1 MDLRQFRYFVEVA
14 TNLSFTRA
22 ARRLHISQPTL
33 SQQIRALE
41 QVLGTK
47 LLVRNTG
54 GLELTQAG
62 AAFLERATATLH
74 EAQGAVDD
82 ARAASAGFIGR
93 LSVVCG
99 PIAEYSILQ
108 DVLAIAREK
117 APGLRICVRF
127 LPESEQVLGILGR
140 TADVGIMG
148 CFSPSA
154 DARLR
159 YETLYQESGI
169 VMMPS
174 KHPLA
179 TRSRV
184 RLVDF
189 AKDWW
194 ILPSRDQS
202 PVVHDLFV
210 SECQKAGFQP
220 KIRTSADWY
229 SRFPLVASGAGVCVG
244 ASSLLSFRRPRIK
257 FTLIDPTTTVDMGM
271 ITRISDDSAQLNEFR
286 EIIREAVG
294 MRAKTDK
301 KHEVLPRRKRSTRS
315 PKFNDV

>member
-22 ARRLHISQPTL
+22 AKRLHISQPTL

-41 QVLGTK
+41 HALGAK
-47 LLVRNTG
+47 LFVRNTT
-54 GLELTQAG
+54 GLAMTQAG
-62 AAFLERATATLH
+62 KIFLERTSTTLR
-74 EAQGAVDD
+74 EAQAAIDD
-82 ARAASAGFIGR
+82 ARAASEGFVGR
-93 LSVVCG
+93 LNVVCG
-99 PIAEYSILQ
+99 PMAEYCILQ

-117 APGLRICVRF
+117 APQLRIRVRF
-127 LPESEQVLGILGR
+127 LPESEQVLEVLGA

-154 DARLR
+154 HPHLR

-174 KHPLA
+174 SHRHAARKSVQLA
-179 TRSRV
+179 E
-184 RLVDF
+184 F
-189 AKDWW
+189 ANDWW

-220 KIRTSADWY
+220 KINTSADWY
-229 SRFPLVASGAGVCVG
+229 SRFPL
-244 ASSLLSFRRPRIK
+244 
-257 FTLIDPTTTVDMGM
+257 
-271 ITRISDDSAQLNEFR
+271 
-286 EIIREAVG
+286 
-294 MRAKTDK
+294 
-301 KHEVLPRRKRSTRS
+301 
-315 PKFNDV
+315 

>member
-22 ARRLHISQPTL
+22 AKRLHISQPTL

-41 QVLGTK
+41 HSLGAK
-47 LLVRNTG
+47 LFVRNTA
-54 GLELTQAG
+54 GLAMTQAG
-62 AAFLERATATLH
+62 KIFLERTTTTLR
-74 EAQGAVDD
+74 EAQAASDD
-82 ARAASAGFIGR
+82 ARAASEGFVGR
-93 LSVVCG
+93 LNVVCG
-99 PIAEYSILQ
+99 PMAEYCIMQ

-117 APGLRICVRF
+117 APQLRIRVRF
-127 LPESEQVLGILGR
+127 LPESEQVLEVLGA

-154 DARLR
+154 HPHLR

-174 KHPLA
+174 SHRHAARKSVQLA
-179 TRSRV
+179 E
-184 RLVDF
+184 F
-189 AKDWW
+189 ASDWW

-220 KIRTSADWY
+220 KINTSADWY
-229 SRFPLVASGAGVCVG
+229 SRFPLVSSGAGVCVG
-244 ASSLLSFRRPRIK
+244 ASSLLSFRRPGIK
-257 FTLIDPTTTVDMGM
+257 FAMIAPVTTVDMGM
-271 ITRISDDSAQLNEFR
+271 ITRISDNSPQLDNFQQIVHKAVETRASADEEHRL
-286 EIIREAVG
+286 
-294 MRAKTDK
+294 D
-301 KHEVLPRRKRSTRS
+301 RRGGGSR
-315 PKFNDV
+315 

>member
-22 ARRLHISQPTL
+22 AKRLHISQPTL

-41 QVLGTK
+41 HALGAK
-47 LLVRNTG
+47 LFVRNTT
-54 GLELTQAG
+54 GLAMTQAG
-62 AAFLERATATLH
+62 KIFLERTSTTLR
-74 EAQGAVDD
+74 EAQAAIDD
-82 ARAASAGFIGR
+82 ARAASEGFVGR
-93 LSVVCG
+93 LNVVCG
-99 PIAEYSILQ
+99 PMAEYCILQ

-117 APGLRICVRF
+117 APQLRIRVRF
-127 LPESEQVLGILGR
+127 LPESEQVLEVLGA
-140 TADVGIMG
+140 TADVGLMG

-154 DARLR
+154 NPHLR

-174 KHPLA
+174 THRLA
-179 TRSRV
+179 TRKSV
-184 RLVDF
+184 QLKDF

-220 KIRTSADWY
+220 RINTSADWY

-244 ASSLLSFRRPRIK
+244 ASSLLSFRRPRIR
-257 FTLIDPTTTVDMGM
+257 FALIDPITTVEMGM
-271 ITRISDDSAQLNEFR
+271 ISRIGDNSPQLDEFR
-286 EIIREAVG
+286 QIVSKAVEIRNGA
-294 MRAKTDK
+294 AK
-301 KHEVLPRRKRSTRS
+301 KHEVVRRGTNRK
-315 PKFNDV
+315 